1 MRSLII
7 LKGLVKSDKQNWVKR
22 EGLMNFFLDIDYI
35 KKLFYRPD
43 YKGSKEFLTR
53 SFDDVV
59 YKVFLQALC
68 SRLST
73 GTLVVIDIDN
83 DSVSS
88 IEDLAFIF
96 GYTVFYHVE
105 STPYD
110 YVGKNKKYCN
120 FQYIVPTK
128 DTLKREVLDFSNIDY
143 TGKNLINNYADI
155 EDYWKPLT
163 RTTIIDKNDTVLHI
177 SDLHSHWNLLNT
189 KVPKF
194 SKYPLVVFAGDY
206 IDGPEKGGSRKLIE
220 QILGYKGTNAIFLEG
235 NHELRLRKYLGY
247 TYIKGKGK
255 KIVSEVLLNELSEEF
270 LQKTADEFSDLKML
284 DSYEMLL
291 GMNNIFRESFIY
303 ERGKNTYI
311 CTHAGLRWIDQISP
325 KFIGNVIYS
334 NKNTER
340 VDLAFSERYNQ
351 DNIWSIHGHCKYN
364 VMEFC
369 RFPGVINFDTED
381 ETKVN
386 YFINYP
392 NKKIKVCVVKD

>member
-110 YVGKNKKYCN
+110 YV
-120 FQYIVPTK
+120 
-128 DTLKREVLDFSNIDY
+128 
-143 TGKNLINNYADI
+143 
-155 EDYWKPLT
+155 
-163 RTTIIDKNDTVLHI
+163 
-177 SDLHSHWNLLNT
+177 
-189 KVPKF
+189 
-194 SKYPLVVFAGDY
+194 
-206 IDGPEKGGSRKLIE
+206 
-220 QILGYKGTNAIFLEG
+220 
-235 NHELRLRKYLGY
+235 
-247 TYIKGKGK
+247 
-255 KIVSEVLLNELSEEF
+255 
-270 LQKTADEFSDLKML
+270 
-284 DSYEMLL
+284 
-291 GMNNIFRESFIY
+291 
-303 ERGKNTYI
+303 
-311 CTHAGLRWIDQISP
+311 
-325 KFIGNVIYS
+325 
-334 NKNTER
+334 
-340 VDLAFSERYNQ
+340 
-351 DNIWSIHGHCKYN
+351 
-364 VMEFC
+364 
-369 RFPGVINFDTED
+369 
-381 ETKVN
+381 
-386 YFINYP
+386 
-392 NKKIKVCVVKD
+392 